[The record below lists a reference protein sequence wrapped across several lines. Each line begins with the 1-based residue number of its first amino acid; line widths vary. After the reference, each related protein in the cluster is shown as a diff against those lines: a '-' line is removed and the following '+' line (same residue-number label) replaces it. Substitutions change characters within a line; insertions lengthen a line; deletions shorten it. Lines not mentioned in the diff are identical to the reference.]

1 MFLGWKINFYV
12 MELIFKKYF
21 FGIFFSGFGQKKIRE
36 KNTNL
41 FPRNFSSCTWFLF
54 DDRQLVD
61 LRKDLQSKINN

>member
-54 DDRQLVD
+54 DDR
-61 LRKDLQSKINN
+61 